1 MSIGEVLA
9 AARRQAGL
17 TNTQVSQRTRIRET
31 IVRGIERDDFSAC
44 GADIYARGHIRSIAH
59 TVGVDPEPLVRG
71 STTRA
76 TARRRPAALG
86 TGQVGDGGL
95 AACGGRRYTV
105 EWVLGAGLP
114 CRRVIVLGEPLRYS
128 HHPELAGNDV

>member
-31 IVRGIERDDFSAC
+31 IVRAIERDDFSGR

-76 TARRRPAALG
+76 TARRGPAALG
-86 TGQVGDGGL
+86 TSRARSAT
-95 AACGGRRYTV
+95 AALRP
-105 EWVLGAGLP
+105 AGVVDTQSSGFSARDFLVDASLFSVN
-114 CRRVIVLGEPLRYS
+114 R
-128 HHPELAGNDV
+128 